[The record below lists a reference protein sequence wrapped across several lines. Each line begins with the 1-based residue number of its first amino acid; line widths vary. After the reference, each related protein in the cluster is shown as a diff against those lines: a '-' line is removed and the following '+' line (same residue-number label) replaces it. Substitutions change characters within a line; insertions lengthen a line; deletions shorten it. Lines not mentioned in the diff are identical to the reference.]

1 MGSGGVRF
9 LGVVLLL
16 VTVGLVGLQSCSSP
30 SSGHPV
36 VKVER
41 T

>member
-9 LGVVLLL
+9 LGVVLLI
-16 VTVGLVGLQSCSSP
+16 VTVGLVGLQSCSAR
-30 SSGHPV
+30 SSGEPL

-41 T
+41 S